1 MVNSE
6 LPSKIQIQTHQLNK
20 QENFTLNDTPVKTDE
35 TDPDAKSLSEFY
47 LFLSLTMRYPD
58 VDFFTEEFLDTYE
71 NLLAR
76 LELQEEQKS
85 IHACREEDE
94 NLLQTLRVE
103 YTRLF
108 INAVPHVIAPPYAS
122 IYRDGDH
129 DLQGKT
135 TEQTRDFYRENGY
148 DISNSS
154 EPADHICF
162 ELEFLSALARD
173 GKFDKEEQFLK
184 KLFRPWFNKFR
195 DQVLAETIH
204 PYYSVSIQ
212 LIDFFTRKDG

>member
-1 MVNSE
+1 MTSD
-6 LPSKIQIQTHQLNK
+6 QI
-20 QENFTLNDTPVKTDE
+20 
-35 TDPDAKSLSEFY
+35 DPATEVLSEFY
-47 LFLSLTMRYPD
+47 LFLSLTMQYPD
-58 VDFFTEEFLDTYE
+58 SGFFTDEFLDAYE
-71 NLLAR
+71 NLLTR
-76 LELQEEQKS
+76 LKLQEKQKS
-85 IHACREEDE
+85 IHACRKEDE

-135 TEQTRDFYRENGY
+135 TKKTRDFYRENGY
-148 DISNSS
+148 DITNSS
-154 EPADHICF
+154 EPADHIRF
-162 ELEFLSALARD
+162 ELEFLAALTRD

-184 KLFRPWFNKFR
+184 KFFRPWFTKFR

-212 LIDFFTRKDG
+212 LIDYFTRKDG